1 MCEIL
6 VFWFRD
12 SVWWKAAMLSIIGA
26 WLALL
31 VSWSHTASH
40 WKTPNSNPTSP
51 CAVLTGFKS
60 MHADRDCNLRWVA
73 VKGSLRDNLISHSA
87 QRKTVLRAGNK
98 CLFNIF
104 PSLCK
109 GQVLCKVLSSKTSAN
124 EKRNQIN
131 IFLCLLC
138 PAGQYSCHKS
148 LISH

>member
-1 MCEIL
+1 MESSDAVYYWGL
-6 VFWFRD
+6 VGTF
-12 SVWWKAAMLSIIGA
+12 SSKIT
-26 WLALL
+26 
-31 VSWSHTASH
+31 HTASQ

-73 VKGSLRDNLISHSA
+73 VKRSLRDNLISHSA

-109 GQVLCKVLSSKTSAN
+109 GQVLCQVLSNKTSAN
-124 EKRNQIN
+124 EKCNQIFFFVYCVLLVN
-131 IFLCLLC
+131 IHVIR
-138 PAGQYSCHKS
+138 A
-148 LISH
+148 

>member
-104 PSLCK
+104 PIFMQRPGALPGVEQQNKCQWETQSNKYFSLFIVSCW
-109 GQVLCKVLSSKTSAN
+109 A
-124 EKRNQIN
+124 
-131 IFLCLLC
+131 IFM
-138 PAGQYSCHKS
+138 S
-148 LISH
+148 